1 MVLGLLFGITAAW
14 TIAEGA
20 HILRGGMSS
29 GQESKFDAK
38 NGSRG
43 IDPTDVVKI
52 AQRNGVYPNKHG
64 VLPEKPNSK
73 IMAYVRRYA
82 NREADVREFERQWY
96 LTVKKQLNKKHEKI
110 RTESREATAY
120 EKNENYYRQ
129 WVIPHLTDETTF
141 LKISHWHGMPEDLHR
156 ERMEAIKNKTIWGR
170 FVVNSSLRTN
180 PRVPDSH
187 EEFYELR
194 LPKAKNMGRSQ
205 YRELYKNC
213 CAHLGFDHMM

>member
-1 MVLGLLFGITAAW
+1 M
-14 TIAEGA
+14 
-20 HILRGGMSS
+20 
-29 GQESKFDAK
+29 
-38 NGSRG
+38 
-43 IDPTDVVKI
+43 
-52 AQRNGVYPNKHG
+52 
-64 VLPEKPNSK
+64 
-73 IMAYVRRYA
+73 
-82 NREADVREFERQWY
+82 
-96 LTVKKQLNKKHEKI
+96 NKKHEKI

-129 WVIPHLTDETTF
+129 WVIPHLSDETTF
-141 LKISHWHGMPEDLHR
+141 IKISHWHGMPKDLHR
-156 ERMEAIKNKTIWGR
+156 ERMEAIKDKTIWGR

-187 EEFYELR
+187 EEFYELK